1 MVGYQMADE
10 LGETV
15 QADESEL
22 EEIRRD
28 IGAIV
33 SRLDRLIAAEKDL
46 ALQVGD

>member
-1 MVGYQMADE
+1 MADE
-10 LGETV
+10 PGATV

-33 SRLDRLIAAEKDL
+33 SRLDRLIEAEKDMT
-46 ALQVGD
+46 LQVGD